1 MTARYRSCGVVLL
14 RSTTDP
20 GDIDIA
26 PDLDLNDPNVVLNE
40 GVEWLAKAWA
50 RSEVRDAITVA
61 SPDLSARISQLLDEP
76 GTGARD
82 MRRAILS
89 AASYVRRWQRRVTPF
104 GLFAGVMPP
113 ATGPASGSI
122 AAAYQV
128 VARADADWIAAL
140 THALDRDAE
149 LRPRLTVIASNL
161 AIVRDSRL
169 VVSRRA
175 QPGSAGP
182 GQMHEAS
189 VRWTRP
195 VQAAVETASMP
206 VQVAALAGELAEQ
219 FPGVTSDKIRTLL
232 DGLIDEGFLITSLHA
247 PMTAAD
253 PLASLLGELRA
264 ADAEDVPSV
273 APLLRGLQGISELLA
288 LHNACARREMTG
300 LLRAAV
306 TTRMT
311 TLAPHSGYPLAIDVR
326 LNGHVTIPGTVLNE
340 ATAAAEALLRLT
352 TRPFGSPGWVDYHAR
367 FRERYGPGA
376 LVPVTELISD
386 SGLGYPDGFP
396 GASRQRPAWRMLTER
411 DAALLALIQ
420 QAALAGADEIRLT
433 DADIQALTTGDH
445 ADLVAPPRIE
455 IGVSLHAES
464 SASIDRGDFELRLTA
479 APRTPTSMAGRFA
492 HLLTDAERDQ
502 FADSYR
508 TGETGGTL
516 AVQLSFPP
524 RRTHDENVVRVAPLV
539 AAILPLGEHPA
550 AGTISID
557 DLAVTADAA
566 QMYLIHRPT
575 DRRVIPRI
583 PHALDLTAHTP
594 PLARFIAEVADAR
607 TASFGPPDL
616 GAARVLPYVPRI
628 RYRRTVLAP
637 ARWLLSAKDVI
648 PAPDDAGWASRF
660 GSWRQRWKV
669 PARVILCADELRL
682 PLDLDHGLDRALLQ
696 AHLERS
702 ERAELREDT
711 PPEGDGWLGRPVEL
725 LIPLALASPAPRPLP
740 VTASPGRTHRPG
752 ASPVVC
758 ARITGNPARF
768 DDVIAGHLP
777 ELMTRLAG
785 MADRWWLRRHRDMVH
800 PWSPQHVAVLVR
812 LRDPRDFAEAS
823 AELAAFAA
831 DLEAR
836 GLPADLTLASYTEHP
851 GRYGRGEAMSAAEDV
866 FAADTS
872 AAIAQIAMAT
882 ATGIHGQAL
891 AAASMDGIAA
901 AFAPD
906 PETGYRALTES
917 LERGAGLL
925 DRAVRDQAC
934 QLADPTGSFRELR
947 ALQGGDAVAAAW
959 GTRDA
964 ALAAYHEELAAQR
977 DPGTVLRT
985 LLHEHHMRALGID
998 PDFERQTGRYARAA
1012 ALRRLALAGWR

>member
-20 GDIDIA
+20 GDIDIV
-26 PDLDLNDPNVVLNE
+26 PDLDLDDPNAVLNE

-50 RSEVRDAITVA
+50 RGEVRDAITVA
-61 SPDLSARISQLLDEP
+61 SPDLSARISQLLDQP
-76 GTGARD
+76 GTGTRD

-89 AASYVRRWQRRVTPF
+89 VGSYVRRWQRRVTPF
-104 GLFAGVMPP
+104 GLFAGVMPTV
-113 ATGPASGSI
+113 TGPASGSI
-122 AAAYQV
+122 AALYRV
-128 VARADADWIAAL
+128 VARADADWVAAL

-161 AIVRDSRL
+161 AIVRDGRL

-182 GQMHEAS
+182 GPTREAS

-195 VQAAVETASMP
+195 VQAAIETASIP
-206 VQVAALAGELAEQ
+206 VQVAALAGELAGQ
-219 FPGVTSDKIRTLL
+219 FPAVTPDKIRTLL

-247 PMTAAD
+247 PMTAGD
-253 PLASLLGELRA
+253 PLACLLGELRA

-288 LHNACARREMTG
+288 RHNACARREEAG
-300 LLRAAV
+300 LMRAAV
-306 TTRMT
+306 ITRMT

-326 LNGHVTIPGTVLNE
+326 LNGHITIPGIVLNE
-340 ATAAAEALLRLT
+340 AAAAAEALLRLT

-376 LVPVTELISD
+376 LVPVTELVSD

-396 GASRQRPAWRMLTER
+396 GAPRQRPAWRILTER

-420 QAALAGADEIRLT
+420 QAALAGADEIRLA

-445 ADLVAPPRIE
+445 ADLVAPPAIE
-455 IGVSLHAES
+455 IGVSLHADS

-502 FADSYR
+502 LTDSYR
-508 TGETGGTL
+508 TGEMGSL
-516 AVQLSFPP
+516 AVQVSFPP

-539 AAILPLGEHPA
+539 PAILSLGEHPA
-550 AGTISID
+550 ADAISID
-557 DLAVTADAA
+557 DMGVTADAA

-575 DRRVIPRI
+575 GRRVIPRI
-583 PHALDLTAHTP
+583 PHALDLKAHTP
-594 PLARFIAEVADAR
+594 PLARFVAEVADAR
-607 TASFGPPDL
+607 TASFGPLDL
-616 GAARVLPYVPRI
+616 GAARALPYVPRI

-702 ERAELREDT
+702 GLAELREDA
-711 PPEGDGWLGRPVEL
+711 PPEGNGWLGRPVEL
-725 LIPLALASPAPRPLP
+725 LIPLTLAGPVPRPLP
-740 VTASPGRTHRPG
+740 VTASPGRTCRPG

-800 PWSPQHVAVLVR
+800 PWSPQHVAMLVR
-812 LRDPRDFAEAS
+812 LRDPRDFAEAY

-836 GLPADLTLASYTEHP
+836 GLPADLTLASHTEHP

-872 AAIAQIAMAT
+872 AAIAQIAVAT

-891 AAASMDGIAA
+891 AAASMTRIAA

-906 PETGYRALTES
+906 PETGYRALTVS
-917 LERGAGLL
+917 LERGIGLL
-925 DRAVRDQAC
+925 DRAVRDQAY
-934 QLADPTGSFRELR
+934 QLADPAGSFRELR

-959 GTRDA
+959 GRRDA
-964 ALAAYHEELAAQR
+964 ALAAYHRELAAQR

-985 LLHEHHMRALGID
+985 LLYEHHMRALGID

-1012 ALRRLALAGWR
+1012 ALRRLALAGRR